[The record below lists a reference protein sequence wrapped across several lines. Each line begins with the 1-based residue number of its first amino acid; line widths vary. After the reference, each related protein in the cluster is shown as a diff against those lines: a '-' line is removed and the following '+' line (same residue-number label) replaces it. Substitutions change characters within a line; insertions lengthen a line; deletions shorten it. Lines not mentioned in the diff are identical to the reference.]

1 MTNSDRMA
9 GKVVFITGAAR
20 GQGRSHAIRLAEE
33 GADIIGIDLCAAV
46 PTVAYPG
53 ATPADLAET
62 VKQVEALDRR
72 MIAAEAD
79 VRDPARL
86 RAVLDAA
93 VAELG
98 HLDGVVANAGI
109 SSSAKAEE
117 LTPEMWGT
125 MIDINLTGVW
135 NTCQVALPL
144 LSDGGAM
151 VITSSTAGLR
161 TGGNIAHY
169 AAAKHGVVGLM
180 RSLANELAP
189 RRIRVN
195 TVHPTNVSTDML
207 LNDALYQVFRP
218 DLENPGLEDVIP
230 AFTRFNAIPVPWVEP
245 RDISNAVLF
254 LLSDE
259 ARYVTAATLTVDAGS
274 TQRSR

>member
-1 MTNSDRMA
+1 VGDRMA

-20 GQGRSHAIRLAEE
+20 GQGRSHAVRLAEE
-33 GADIIGIDLCAAV
+33 GADIIGVDLCADV

-72 MIAAEAD
+72 MIAGQAD

-93 VAELG
+93 VGELG
-98 HLDGVVANAGI
+98 KLDGVVANAGI
-109 SSSAKAEE
+109 SGMATAAEM
-117 LTPEMWGT
+117 TAEMWGT

-135 NTCQVALPL
+135 NTCQAALPH
-144 LSDGGAM
+144 LSEGGSI

-169 AAAKHGVVGLM
+169 AAAKHGVVGIM

-195 TVHPTNVSTDML
+195 TVHPTNVNTDML
-207 LNDALYQVFRP
+207 HNDALYQVFRP
-218 DLENPGLEDVIP
+218 DLENPGVDDAIP

-259 ARYVTAATLTVDAGS
+259 ARYVTSATLPVDAGS
-274 TQRSR
+274 TQRSL

>member
-1 MTNSDRMA
+1 MGDRMA

-20 GQGRSHAIRLAEE
+20 GQGRSHAVRLAEE
-33 GADIIGIDLCAAV
+33 GADIIGVDLCADV
-46 PTVAYPG
+46 PTVSYPG

-62 VKQVEALDRR
+62 VKLVEALDRR
-72 MIAAEAD
+72 MIAAQAD
-79 VRDPARL
+79 VRDAAGL
-86 RAVLDAA
+86 RAALDAA
-93 VAELG
+93 VADLG

-109 SSSAKAEE
+109 NSTAPAERMSQE
-117 LTPEMWGT
+117 TWAT
-125 MIDINLTGVW
+125 VIDINLTGVW
-135 NTCQVALPL
+135 NTCQAALPHL
-144 LSDGGAM
+144 GEGGSI

-161 TGGNIAHY
+161 TGGHIAHY
-169 AAAKHGVVGLM
+169 AAAKHGVVGIM

-195 TVHPTNVSTDML
+195 TVHPTNVATDML
-207 LNDALYQVFRP
+207 LNEEIYQAFRP
-218 DLENPGLEDVIP
+218 DLEHPGLEDAIP
-230 AFTRFNAIPVPWVEP
+230 AFTMYNALPVPWVEP

-259 ARYVTAATLTVDAGS
+259 ARYVTSAALPVDAGS

>member
-1 MTNSDRMA
+1 MGDRMA
-9 GKVVFITGAAR
+9 GKVVFITGAAG
-20 GQGRSHAIRLAEE
+20 GQGRSHAVRLAEE
-33 GADIIGIDLCAAV
+33 GADIIGIDICADV

-86 RAVLDAA
+86 QGVLEAA
-93 VAELG
+93 VTELG

-109 SSSAKAEE
+109 SSAAPAQE
-117 LTPEMWGT
+117 LGQDMWHT

-135 NTCQVALPL
+135 NTCQAALSHL
-144 LSDGGAM
+144 GDGASV

-161 TGGNIAHY
+161 TGGNIPHY

-180 RSLANELAP
+180 RSLSNELAP

-218 DLENPGLEDVIP
+218 DLDRPTVEDAIP

-259 ARYVTAATLTVDAGS
+259 SRYVTAVALPVDAGS

>member
-1 MTNSDRMA
+1 MGDRMA

-33 GADIIGIDLCAAV
+33 GADIIGIDICAPV
-46 PTVAYPG
+46 PTTAYPG
-53 ATPADLAET
+53 ATPEDLAET

-79 VRDPARL
+79 VRDDARL
-86 RAVLDAA
+86 RAVLREA

-109 SSSAKAEE
+109 SSAAPAEQ
-117 LTPEMWGT
+117 LDQEMWRT

-135 NTCQVALPL
+135 NTCQAALPHL
-144 LSDGGAM
+144 GDGSSM

-218 DLENPGLEDVIP
+218 DLENPTVDDAIP
-230 AFTRFNAIPVPWVEP
+230 AFLRFNALPVPWVEP

-259 ARYVTAATLTVDAGS
+259 SRYVTSVALPVDAGS